1 MREQDG
7 TRTTGRL
14 EVVVE
19 WRGTV
24 LDVRHLGPA
33 ESFSVGDAPGADL
46 ALEHPALPAGQ
57 AVVVARVDAGEARV
71 FAPPGGRGRLRLGD
85 ATEDFAGVAKLG
97 VGARARIELGDLAL
111 VCGLVEAAA
120 APTRKGSAGPDAPFR
135 RACMALAAGLH
146 LAFLAVAAS
155 APVAAAGLTVDPLGG
170 RDRFVDVVL
179 LPREAP
185 RPEDP
190 FVAPTVAAGGGEDGG
205 GEAEQAA
212 AAPTPVRAERP
223 RDTAPGADPEA
234 EAMRAKAKAREVA
247 KATTV
252 AIENEMA
259 AVFGGQTLGNDAH
272 AALNAL
278 HGDTRGLTAGLH
290 GSDFDLA
297 AGPGGDGETV
307 ALTTDG
313 GGVPGL
319 NRPGG
324 PAGRRG
330 PKRPG
335 GRPGPEGTAG
345 TKVPPVTALPPTV
358 EGALSKEDVRRT
370 VARYRREIRYCYE
383 KRLNVDRDLNGKVSV
398 KFVIGG
404 TGDVLFARVFE
415 STMPDPEVGRCMEQR
430 MMRWRFP
437 KPAGG
442 GQVTV
447 RYPFLFR
454 PTH

>member
-1 MREQDG
+1 MRQQDG

-24 LDVRHLGPA
+24 LDVRHLGPGDT
-33 ESFSVGDAPGADL
+33 FTVGDARGADL

-57 AVVVARVDAGEARV
+57 AVVVARVDGGEARV

-85 ATEDFAGVAKLG
+85 ATEDFGGVAKLG
-97 VGARARIELGDLAL
+97 AGARARIELDDLAL

-120 APTRKGSAGPDAPFR
+120 APTRKGAAGPDAPFR
-135 RACMALAAGLH
+135 RACMGLAAGLH
-146 LAFLAVAAS
+146 LAFLAVALS
-155 APVAAAGLTVDPLGG
+155 APVSAAGLSVDPFGARPG
-170 RDRFVDVVL
+170 FVDVVL
-179 LPREAP
+179 VPREAP
-185 RPEDP
+185 EDDP
-190 FVAPTVAAGGGEDGG
+190 FVAPTVEAGGGEGG
-205 GEAEQAA
+205 GGAEQAA

-234 EAMRAKAKAREVA
+234 TAERAKAKARAVA

-259 AVFGGQTLGNDAH
+259 AAFGGQTLGNDAH

-278 HGDTRGLTAGLH
+278 HGETRGLTAGLH

-297 AGPGGDGETV
+297 AGPGGEGETV
-307 ALTTDG
+307 ALTTEG
-313 GGVPGL
+313 GGIPGL
-319 NRPGG
+319 NRPAG

-345 TKVPPVTALPPTV
+345 TKVPPVTALPPVV

-415 STMPDPEVGRCMEQR
+415 STMPDPEVGRCMEKR

-442 GQVTV
+442 GTVTV

-454 PTH
+454 PTR